1 MTQPPADLIAAVDS
15 AALMRHVTE
24 FAKRIK
30 LSGTPEELESFRY
43 LQAQLDAM
51 GYATHLILHDAYI
64 SLPGAARLE
73 MAGIV
78 PHTITHSFSRPTQG
92 AGLTAEVIYL
102 GTGAPADFAAQDVT
116 GRILLLDGIATPAVS
131 LRASQAGAAGQ
142 IHIAPYDDPH
152 EMCISAVWG
161 NPTPE
166 TVANLPTTVVVSV
179 GQSDGVRLKAALAG
193 NAPVSATLHAAVD
206 TRWRKTPILEAE
218 LFPAGAPADAPF
230 VMFSGHHDTWYYG
243 VMDNGSANATMLE
256 VARIAAGRR
265 DAWQRGLRL
274 CFWSGHS
281 HGRYSGSTWY
291 ADTRWDE
298 LNRRC
303 VVHVNVDSTGG
314 IGATVLS
321 DTPSAAELRGL
332 AADAVLAQSGETH
345 AGHRMA
351 RAGDES
357 FWGIGIPAM
366 YMGMSEQPA
375 GSTINPAAGVLGGG
389 GRRGAG
395 LGWWWHTPHDTIDKI
410 DPDNLARDTRIYVHT
425 LWRLLSEARLPLDYA
440 ETASDLLAEL
450 TSLRAK
456 LGDRFD
462 LAGLIARAERLRAAA
477 ALVGEDAA
485 LMAIGRALVP
495 LDYTKGDRFDHDPA
509 LGLAPWP
516 VLDAMR
522 RLAGTAPDS
531 DDARFAEVSAIR
543 AANRLRHA
551 LDMALAAVK

>member
-1 MTQPPADLIAAVDS
+1 MIVDDLCGTLSADAMMGDLA
-15 AALMRHVTE
+15 E
-24 FAKRIK
+24 FAKRVK
-30 LSGTPEELESFRY
+30 LSGTAEELESFEFI
-43 LQAQLDAM
+43 QARMKAM
-51 GYATHLILHDAYI
+51 GFSTKLLSHDAYI
-64 SLPGAARLE
+64 SLPGAASLGVGNE
-73 MAGIV
+73 QIGC
-78 PHTITHSFSRPTQG
+78 ITHSFSKPSAPGGTRGKLVYLPQG
-92 AGLTAEVIYL
+92 GTADVAGKIV
-102 GTGAPADFAAQDVT
+102 V
-116 GRILLLDGIATPAVS
+116 LDGIANPAAS
-131 LRASQAGAAGQ
+131 LRATQAGAIGQ
-142 IHIAPYDDPH
+142 IHVSPHEHKH
-152 EMCISAVWG
+152 EMCISPVWG
-161 NPTPE
+161 SPTPE
-166 TVANLPTTVVVSV
+166 TAARLPQTVVVSV
-179 GQSDGVRLKAALAG
+179 TLADGTRLKQRLANG
-193 NAPVSATLHAAVD
+193 EELEANIQAEVD
-206 TRWRKTPILEAE
+206 TGWRKTPILVAE
-218 LFPAGAPADAPF
+218 IAGPDDKF
-230 VMFSGHHDTWYYG
+230 VMFSGHHDTWHLG
-243 VMDNGSANATMLE
+243 VMDNGSANATMMD
-256 VARIAAGRR
+256 VARVVAARR
-265 DAWQRGLRL
+265 GEWRRGLRL